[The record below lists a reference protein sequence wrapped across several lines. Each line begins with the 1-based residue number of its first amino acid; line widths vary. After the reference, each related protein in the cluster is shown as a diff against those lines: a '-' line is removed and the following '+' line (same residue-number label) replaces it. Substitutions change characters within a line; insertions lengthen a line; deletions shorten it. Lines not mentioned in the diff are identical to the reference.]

1 MLNIDRCPSCGSDR
15 IRRVRRNWTGQFRGR
30 LYNVP
35 RLEYHECPEC
45 GEKVYDR
52 QAMQR
57 IQERS
62 PAFVKSR
69 LEKRPA

>member
-1 MLNIDRCPSCGSDR
+1 
-15 IRRVRRNWTGQFRGR
+15 V
-30 LYNVP
+30 YNVP

-57 IQERS
+57 IQEQS
-62 PAFVKSR
+62 PAYVKSR